1 MKARLLFILSIAV
14 LLAGCGNRDIR
25 SRLDM
30 AESYM
35 QTRPDSAL
43 AIIRSIDTTSL
54 GTQSL
59 KARYALLHA
68 IALDKNWIDTTDVG
82 VVMPA
87 IIWYDHHK
95 PLTNRAKPW
104 YYLGRIQYNGHHYDE
119 AILSFTRAREYAT
132 SLGDN
137 RFKALVC
144 QAIADTYNNS
154 YLFEEAL
161 MYSQEAYNYCLA
173 AGDTLLANAVLY
185 NIARQHNN
193 LQDYQAADSLYLRI
207 LTSNKINQNSLPSIL
222 ADYALLNVT
231 YHQNYSEAFD
241 LFTKARS
248 INPSL
253 PGIQYWGAYAY
264 CLFKTNHARQSEAVF
279 NQLEELGLQDNY
291 IYVFWK
297 SKIKEQEKDFE
308 SAYSL
313 LENSSL
319 KQTEGLRIIL
329 RQSTVKAQRDFY
341 SLQNEMLTKETLLRR
356 WVNYLLVVSILAFAF
371 IIFLVVRRLQE
382 RVKQNNMELMKT
394 VQELV
399 EQNQNYE
406 LAVND
411 LSSKLTEASLRQAG
425 LRQEFFHLSQDS
437 FKRLSDLCNI
447 YYKTEG
453 RSSQDNSVCA
463 EVRGLL
469 KSLGIGEKQSSML
482 EHKINEQFDRIMAHL
497 RTEHPN
503 HRELFFQTACYLF
516 AGFKIRTIALLLHM
530 SEQDVYQTKWR
541 LKKEVESI
549 HTPHQ
554 IDFLTL
560 LDGSSQ

>member
-54 GTQSL
+54 GAQRL

-68 IALDKNWIDTTDVG
+68 MALDKNWIDTTDVA

-87 IIWYDHHK
+87 VDFYDRHK
-95 PLTNRAKPW
+95 PLTARAKPW
-104 YYLGRIQYNGHHYDE
+104 YYLGRIQYNGRHYDE
-119 AILSFTRAREYAT
+119 AILSFTRAKEYAAGL
-132 SLGDN
+132 SDD

-154 YLFEEAL
+154 YSFEEAL
-161 MYSQEAYNYCLA
+161 MYSQEAYDYCLA

-193 LQDYQAADSLYLRI
+193 LQDYPAADSLYQRI
-207 LTSNKINQNSLPSIL
+207 LKSNKINQNSLPFIL

-231 YHQNYSEAFD
+231 YKRDYSEALY
-241 LFTKARS
+241 LFTKSRS
-248 INPSL
+248 ANPQL

-264 CLFKTNHARQSEAVF
+264 CLFETNHIRQSEAIF
-279 NQLEELGLQDNY
+279 NQLEELGLQDDY

-297 SKIKEQEKDFE
+297 SKIKEQEKDFKT
-308 SAYSL
+308 AYSL

-341 SLQNEMLTKETLLRR
+341 SLQNEMLRKETLLRR
-356 WVNYLLVVSILAFAF
+356 WINYLLVVSILAFAF
-371 IIFLVVRRLQE
+371 IIFLVVHRLQE
-382 RVKQNNMELMKT
+382 RVKQKNMELMKT

-406 LAVND
+406 HTVND
-411 LSSKLTEASLRQAG
+411 LSSKLTEASLQ
-425 LRQEFFHLSQDS
+425 
-437 FKRLSDLCNI
+437 
-447 YYKTEG
+447 KTEQ
-453 RSSQDNSVCA
+453 SLQH
-463 EVRGLL
+463 LL
-469 KSLGIGEKQSSML
+469 Q
-482 EHKINEQFDRIMAHL
+482 NR
-497 RTEHPN
+497 
-503 HRELFFQTACYLF
+503 RE
-516 AGFKIRTIALLLHM
+516 
-530 SEQDVYQTKWR
+530 
-541 LKKEVESI
+541 I
-549 HTPHQ
+549 HAR
-554 IDFLTL
+554 
-560 LDGSSQ
+560 